1 MKPSLQERCEAQIR
15 NETAMRKVAK
25 IEFEAVLKLCAMM
38 HVNAGRE
45 VDTERFRECA
55 SILKSRAGILSN
67 FRGSLQRIVLAKMAL
82 AEDPASYLD
91 DVMSVYEQ
99 LKAGRKLPGEMLAM
113 AATTIVENCP
123 AEQRSEIVGKTRD
136 TYAKL
141 KEKHPFLTDE
151 SDMSLIAL
159 MIMAGK
165 DPERAV
171 EEAEGLFQ
179 AMKKNYKINSD
190 AAQAAAMVLTLSDKP
205 AEQKLESFFRLYEA
219 CKAAKHETAKDK
231 AMVIYA
237 AFAFADAD
245 CDLQETAA
253 AIGEVD
259 DWLKGQKGYGG
270 FSLGTSERRLF
281 AASTVL
287 GDLQTGKA
295 AAVSS
300 MTSAISQTIV
310 EELVLILVMII
321 LTSIIVNA
329 SITNSFM

>member
-1 MKPSLQERCEAQIR
+1 MKQSLQERCEAQIR

-25 IEFEAVLKLCAMM
+25 IEHEAVLKLCAMM

-45 VDTERFRECA
+45 VNPERMKECS
-55 SILKSRAGILSN
+55 SILKSRAGVFSN
-67 FRGSLQRIVLAKMAL
+67 FRGTLQRVVVAKMAI
-82 AEDPASYLD
+82 ADDPAAFID
-91 DVMSVYEQ
+91 GVMDVYEK

-113 AATTIVENCP
+113 AATTIAEHCP
-123 AEQRSEIVGKTRD
+123 AEQRIEVVEKTRE

-165 DPERAV
+165 DPEQAA

-179 AMKKNYKINSD
+179 TMKKEYKVGSD
-190 AAQAAAMVLTLSDKP
+190 VAQSAAMVLALSDKP
-205 AEQKLESFFRLYEA
+205 VQQKLEAFFGLYEA
-219 CKAAKHETAKDK
+219 CKNAKHATSRDK
-231 AMVIYA
+231 AMVIYS
-237 AFAFADAD
+237 AFADVD
-245 CDLQETAA
+245 CDLNETVG

-259 DWLKGQKGYGG
+259 DWLKGQKGYGA

-281 AASTVL
+281 ATSIVL
-287 GDLQTGKA
+287 EDMQAGRIA
-295 AAVSS
+295 ATAGV
-300 MTSAISQTIV
+300 TNAIAQAII

-321 LTSIIVNA
+321 LTSIIV
-329 SITNSFM
+329 SIDVSGSFV